1 MDLWRL
7 IMKKLLAIIVALAT
21 TMAFATACNEKTDVS
36 DTSVSE
42 VETTDT
48 QASEENTEATEPST
62 AESDMLDRAG
72 NGIVL
77 PEKIDK
83 IVSMA
88 PSTTQVLIEIGLAD
102 KIVGIDTNSVT
113 YIADLSAD
121 VAQFDMMSPDNEAIA
136 ALDPDIV
143 FTSGMSSVGGTSPFQ
158 SLIDSGVCVADI
170 PSSASIADIA
180 EDIRFIGTVT
190 GKENEA
196 EDLVEAMTLY
206 ISAVEDIAK
215 TVPEGEKKTVL
226 LMMNV
231 PSAEYPT
238 IYSVGKGTYMD
249 EMFGI
254 IGAEN
259 AFGDQEGW
267 LSISIEEALAADPD
281 VILMDCNWMP
291 GADEAVKALEGW
303 ENVTA
308 VKNGD
313 VYQIDED
320 LCSRPNHH
328 VAEACAEWAKC
339 FYPDQFNEFNITLEL
354 MGEAA

>member
-1 MDLWRL
+1 
-7 IMKKLLAIIVALAT
+7 MKKFLALIVALAAA
-21 TMAFATACNEKTDVS
+21 MSFATGCNEKAEVS
-36 DTSVSE
+36 DTSASE
-42 VETTDT
+42 VETAET
-48 QASEENTEATEPST
+48 QPSEETETTET
-62 AESDMLDRAG
+62 TVEVEYDMLDRAG

-77 PEKIDK
+77 PEKVES

-88 PSTTQVLIEIGLAD
+88 PSTTQVLIELGLAD

-121 VAQFDMMSPDNEAIA
+121 VAQFDMMAPDNEAIA
-136 ALDPDIV
+136 ALNPDIV

-196 EDLVEAMTLY
+196 EGLVEAMTLY

-231 PSAEYPT
+231 PSAEFPT
-238 IYSVGKGTYMD
+238 IYTVGKGTYMD

-259 AFGDQEGW
+259 AFGDKEGW
-267 LSISIEEALAADPD
+267 LSISIEEALAANPD

-339 FYPDQFNEFNITLEL
+339 VYPDQFNEFNMTLEL
-354 MGEAA
+354 MAEAA

>member
-1 MDLWRL
+1 
-7 IMKKLLAIIVALAT
+7 MKKFLAIIVALAA
-21 TMAFATACNEKTDVS
+21 TMSFATGCNEKAEVS
-36 DTSVSE
+36 DTSASE
-42 VETTDT
+42 VETAET
-48 QASEENTEATEPST
+48 QPSEETETTET
-62 AESDMLDRAG
+62 TVEVEYDMLDRSG

-77 PEKIDK
+77 PEKVES

-88 PSTTQVLIEIGLAD
+88 PSTTQVLIELGLAD
-102 KIVGIDTNSVT
+102 KIVGIDTNSLT
-113 YIADLSAD
+113 YIDKLSAD
-121 VAQFDMMSPDNEAIA
+121 VAQFDMMAPDNEAIA
-136 ALDPDIV
+136 ALNPDIV

-238 IYSVGKGTYMD
+238 IYTVGKGTYMD

-259 AFGDQEGW
+259 AFGSQEGW

-339 FYPDQFNEFNITLEL
+339 VYPDQFNEFNMTLEL
-354 MGEAA
+354 MAEAA

>member
-1 MDLWRL
+1 
-7 IMKKLLAIIVALAT
+7 MKKFLAIIVALAAV
-21 TMAFATACNEKTDVS
+21 MSFATGCNEKAEVS
-36 DTSVSE
+36 DTSASE
-42 VETTDT
+42 VETAET
-48 QASEENTEATEPST
+48 QPSEETETTET
-62 AESDMLDRAG
+62 TVEVEYDMLDRAG

-77 PEKIDK
+77 PEKVES

-88 PSTTQVLIEIGLAD
+88 PSTTQVLIELGLAD

-121 VAQFDMMSPDNEAIA
+121 VAQFDMMAPDNEAIA
-136 ALDPDIV
+136 ALNPDIV

-196 EDLVEAMTLY
+196 EGLVEAMTLY

-231 PSAEYPT
+231 PSAEFPT
-238 IYSVGKGTYMD
+238 IYSAGKGTYMD

-267 LSISIEEALAADPD
+267 LSISIEEALAANPD

-308 VKNGD
+308 VKNCD

-339 FYPDQFNEFNITLEL
+339 VYPDQFNEFNMTLEL
-354 MGEAA
+354 MAEAA

>member
-1 MDLWRL
+1 
-7 IMKKLLAIIVALAT
+7 MKKILAIIVALAT
-21 TMAFATACNEKTDVS
+21 TMAFATACNEKTEVS
-36 DTSVSE
+36 DTTASE
-42 VETTDT
+42 VETSDT
-48 QASEENTEATEPST
+48 EASEDTEATEPST

-77 PEKIDK
+77 PEKVDR

-102 KIVGIDTNSVT
+102 KIIGADTNST
-113 YIADLSAD
+113 ASYDTQLPSL
-121 VAQFDMMSPDNEAIA
+121 VAGFDMMSPDCELIA
-136 ALDPDIV
+136 SLEPDIV

-158 SLIDSGVCVADI
+158 SLIDSGICVADI

-180 EDIRFIGTVT
+180 EDIRFIGIVT
-190 GKENEA
+190 GKESEA

-215 TVPEGEKKTVL
+215 TVPEGETKTVL

-238 IYSVGKGTYMD
+238 IYTVGTGTYMD

-254 IGAEN
+254 IGAKN

-267 LSISIEEALAADPD
+267 LAISIEEALAADPD

-303 ENVTA
+303 ENVKA

-328 VAEACAEWAKC
+328 VAEACAEWARC
-339 FYPDQFNEFNITLEL
+339 IYPDQFNEFNMTLEL
-354 MGEAA
+354 MAEAA

>member
-7 IMKKLLAIIVALAT
+7 IMKKLLAIIVALAA

-62 AESDMLDRAG
+62 AESDMLDRSG

-102 KIVGIDTNSVT
+102 KIIGIDTNSLT
-113 YIADLSAD
+113 YADKLD
-121 VAQFDMMSPDNEAIA
+121 PNVAQFDMMSPDCELIA
-136 ALDPDIV
+136 SLEPDIV

-158 SLIDSGVCVADI
+158 SLIDSGICVADI

-180 EDIRFIGTVT
+180 EDILFIGIVT
-190 GKENEA
+190 GKESEA
-196 EDLVEAMTLY
+196 ADLVEAMTLY

-215 TVPEGEKKTVL
+215 TVPEGETKTVL

-267 LSISIEEALAADPD
+267 LAISIEDALAANPD

-328 VAEACAEWAKC
+328 VAEACAEWARC
-339 FYPDQFNEFNITLEL
+339 IYPDQFNEFNMTLEL
-354 MGEAA
+354 MAEAA

>member
-7 IMKKLLAIIVALAT
+7 IMKKLLAIIVALAA

-48 QASEENTEATEPST
+48 QASEDTEATEPST
-62 AESDMLDRAG
+62 TESDMLDRAG

-88 PSTTQVLIEIGLAD
+88 PSTTQVLIELGLAD
-102 KIVGIDTNSVT
+102 KIIGIDTNSLT
-113 YIADLSAD
+113 YADKLD
-121 VAQFDMMSPDNEAIA
+121 PNVATFDMMSPDCELIA
-136 ALDPDIV
+136 SLEPDIV

-180 EDIRFIGTVT
+180 EVIRFIGTVT

-339 FYPDQFNEFNITLEL
+339 VYPDQFNEFNMTLEL
-354 MGEAA
+354 MAEAA

>member
-1 MDLWRL
+1 
-7 IMKKLLAIIVALAT
+7 MKKLLAIIVALAT
-21 TMAFATACNEKTDVS
+21 TMAFATACNEKTEVS
-36 DTSVSE
+36 DTTASE
-42 VETTDT
+42 VETSDT
-48 QASEENTEATEPST
+48 EASEDTEATEPST

-102 KIVGIDTNSVT
+102 KIIGIDTNSLT
-113 YIADLSAD
+113 YADKLD
-121 VAQFDMMSPDNEAIA
+121 PNVAQFDMMSPDCELIA
-136 ALDPDIV
+136 SLEPDIV

-158 SLIDSGVCVADI
+158 SLIDSGICVADI

-180 EDIRFIGTVT
+180 EDIRFIGIVT
-190 GKENEA
+190 GKESEA

-215 TVPEGEKKTVL
+215 TVPEGETKTVL

-238 IYSVGKGTYMD
+238 IYTVGTGTYMD

-254 IGAEN
+254 IGAKN

-267 LSISIEEALAADPD
+267 LAISIEEALAADPD

-303 ENVTA
+303 ENVKA

-328 VAEACAEWAKC
+328 VAEACAEWARC
-339 FYPDQFNEFNITLEL
+339 IYPDQFNEFNMTLEL
-354 MGEAA
+354 MAEAA